1 MRALYRRLA
10 WEGIRK
16 NKRLYTPYLLTG
28 SIMVMIF
35 YILDAMSRDSLVSY
49 VRGSAFVAEVMT
61 LGSIVI
67 GVFSVLFL
75 FYTNSFLV
83 RQRYKEFGLYNVLG
97 MDKGN
102 IGRVMFW
109 ENLYVALITLVCGSV
124 LGIAMY
130 KAAELGLLNLLHQP
144 LNYTISVNLPALG
157 ATALVYGCIFL
168 LLLFNSLIR
177 VRRAKPLELIKTA
190 NVGERFPKY
199 IWAEALLGLVML
211 GGAYYLAVTI
221 QEPLSALLWFFTA
234 VILVILAT
242 YALFMAGSVALCR
255 LLQKNKRY
263 YYKAN
268 HFVSVSSMAFR
279 MRRNGAGLASICILL
294 TTVLVMLVS
303 TTSMYVGGDDSI
315 KARYPYEINVECHA
329 ETWAD
334 MVDTSVLEAAILEQT
349 GDTTLHSYRCGQI
362 SGLLTASGLYWDSE
376 TYGQKLTS
384 YDQIGTLTVVPLED
398 YNRMMGADET
408 LEDDECLL
416 YSTRLRFH
424 WNSFALE
431 GGPALRVKEV
441 LSQGFESGNTAAMIT
456 PTVMLVAKDP
466 ESFLATAETGDAS
479 RGRGTILW
487 WNCGIDLSD
496 TTHEAEIAA
505 AIADS
510 LVQLRESG
518 KAGILGISVENRADG
533 KGSFFELN
541 GSLLFLGLMLSLVF
555 LFAAVLIIYYKQ
567 LSEGYED
574 RARFTIMRKVGM
586 TQRDIRATINSQ
598 MLTVFAAPLL
608 LAGVHMLFAFPFLW
622 KILMLLN
629 LFNKALIARVA
640 VLCYLVFALAY
651 ALVYKLTSNSYYTIV
666 SGAKA
671 E

>member
-199 IWAEALLGLVML
+199 IWAEALLGP
-211 GGAYYLAVTI
+211 TI
-221 QEPLSALLWFFTA
+221 WP
-234 VILVILAT
+234 
-242 YALFMAGSVALCR
+242 
-255 LLQKNKRY
+255 
-263 YYKAN
+263 
-268 HFVSVSSMAFR
+268 
-279 MRRNGAGLASICILL
+279 
-294 TTVLVMLVS
+294 
-303 TTSMYVGGDDSI
+303 
-315 KARYPYEINVECHA
+315 
-329 ETWAD
+329 
-334 MVDTSVLEAAILEQT
+334 
-349 GDTTLHSYRCGQI
+349 
-362 SGLLTASGLYWDSE
+362 
-376 TYGQKLTS
+376 
-384 YDQIGTLTVVPLED
+384 
-398 YNRMMGADET
+398 
-408 LEDDECLL
+408 
-416 YSTRLRFH
+416 
-424 WNSFALE
+424 
-431 GGPALRVKEV
+431 
-441 LSQGFESGNTAAMIT
+441 
-456 PTVMLVAKDP
+456 
-466 ESFLATAETGDAS
+466 
-479 RGRGTILW
+479 
-487 WNCGIDLSD
+487 
-496 TTHEAEIAA
+496 
-505 AIADS
+505 
-510 LVQLRESG
+510 
-518 KAGILGISVENRADG
+518 
-533 KGSFFELN
+533 
-541 GSLLFLGLMLSLVF
+541 
-555 LFAAVLIIYYKQ
+555 
-567 LSEGYED
+567 
-574 RARFTIMRKVGM
+574 
-586 TQRDIRATINSQ
+586 
-598 MLTVFAAPLL
+598 
-608 LAGVHMLFAFPFLW
+608 
-622 KILMLLN
+622 
-629 LFNKALIARVA
+629 
-640 VLCYLVFALAY
+640 
-651 ALVYKLTSNSYYTIV
+651 
-666 SGAKA
+666 
-671 E
+671 

>member
-1 MRALYRRLA
+1 MRTLYRRLA

-16 NKRLYTPYLLTG
+16 NRRLYTPYLLTG

-35 YILDAMSRDSLVSY
+35 YILDSMSRSSLIGY
-49 VRGSAFVAEVMT
+49 IRGSEFVATVMS

-109 ENLYVALITLVCGSV
+109 ENLYVALITMVCGSA

-144 LNYTISVNLPALG
+144 LNYTISVNLPALRT
-157 ATALVYGCIFL
+157 TALVYGCIFL
-168 LLLFNSLIR
+168 LLLLNSLIR
-177 VRRAKPLELIKTA
+177 VRRAKPLELMKTA

-199 IWAEALLGLVML
+199 IWAEALLGLVLL

-221 QEPLSALLWFFTA
+221 QEPLSALLWFFLA

-303 TTSMYVGGDDSI
+303 TTSMYVGGEDSI
-315 KARYPYEINVECHA
+315 KARYPYEINVTCYA
-329 ETWAD
+329 ATWTDMAD
-334 MVDTSVLEAAILEQT
+334 TTLLEDAILEQT
-349 GDTTLHSYRCGQI
+349 GDTTLHSYRSGEI

-376 TYGQKLTS
+376 TYGQNLAS
-384 YDQIGTLTVVPLED
+384 YDQLGTLTVVPLED
-398 YNRMMGADET
+398 YNRMMGTDET
-408 LEDDECLL
+408 LENDECLL

-424 WNSFALE
+424 WDSFALA
-431 GGPALRVKEV
+431 GGPALRVKKV

-456 PTVMLVAKDP
+456 PTVMLVVRDP
-466 ESFLATAETGDAS
+466 ERFLSAAETDDAS
-479 RGRGTILW
+479 RGAILR
-487 WNCGIDLSD
+487 WNCGVDLTD

-510 LVQLRESG
+510 LVALRESG
-518 KAGILGISVENRADG
+518 KASILGISVENRADG

-574 RARFTIMRKVGM
+574 RARFNIMRKVGM

-629 LFNKALIARVA
+629 LFNRALIARVA
-640 VLCYLVFALAY
+640 VLCYLGFALAY
-651 ALVYKLTSNSYYTIV
+651 ILVYKLTSNSYYTIV